1 MVFGIFKSPWTAEM
15 DARLATMWGA
25 GLSSARIGAELGL
38 TKNAVIGRVRRK
50 GLPARPSPIGA
61 RAGNGRKA
69 GGATARP
76 HRATAYPD
84 GLPAPEGMVRGPGG
98 VLAGDSLAA
107 LGVSLPAL
115 AHGLAAEPRPVS
127 TFVAAPRLAPV
138 IPLGRAGAV
147 AQPCCWPIG
156 EPRTPGF
163 RFCEAPGI
171 PGRSYCAAHHAVAY
185 VGAPAPRSEAQIAA
199 DEARRVASLG
209 RMARGE
215 VRPGPWGGV

>member
-1 MVFGIFKSPWTAEM
+1 MSWKMQASPWPARDAELTELW
-15 DARLATMWGA
+15 AQ
-25 GLSSARIGAELGL
+25 GLSSSAIGVRMTL
-38 TKNAVIGRVRRK
+38 TKNAVIGRARRL

-61 RAGNGRKA
+61 RAGNGRTVE
-69 GGATARP
+69 GAAARS

-107 LGVSLPAL
+107 LGVAVPVVVA
-115 AHGLAAEPRPVS
+115 PRPVAD
-127 TFVAAPRLAPV
+127 FVAAPRLAPV

-185 VGAPAPRSEAQIAA
+185 VGAPAPRSEAQVAA
-199 DEARRVASLG
+199 DEARRVAALG

>member
-1 MVFGIFKSPWTAEM
+1 MSWGMQASPWTAEM

-38 TKNAVIGRVRRK
+38 TKNAVIGRARRR

-69 GGATARP
+69 EGATARP
-76 HRATAYPD
+76 HRAAAYPG

-107 LGVSLPAL
+107 LGVSVPVVVA
-115 AHGLAAEPRPVS
+115 PRPVAD
-127 TFVAAPRLAPV
+127 FVAAPRLAPV

-163 RFCEAPGI
+163 RYCEAPGI
-171 PGRSYCAAHHAVAY
+171 PGRSYCAAHHALAY

-199 DEARRVASLG
+199 AEARRVAALG